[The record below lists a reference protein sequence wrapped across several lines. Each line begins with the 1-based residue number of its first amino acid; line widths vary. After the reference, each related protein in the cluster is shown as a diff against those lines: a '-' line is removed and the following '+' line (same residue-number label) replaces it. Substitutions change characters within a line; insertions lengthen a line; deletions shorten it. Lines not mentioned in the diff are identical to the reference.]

1 MVNLLRRFQQPVLI
15 TLTFF
20 VIIAFVILY
29 GGPGTRLD
37 RLGSQHIATIYDRNV
52 QPTEYN
58 AIGRM
63 FEVCRTLGMLDVV
76 IPLAQNARTM
86 GEVTSNYVWNTMVLR
101 KQTAEMGIEPT
112 DNQVAEAI
120 QKLSAFQKSGQYDH
134 ERYLQMVQMVLSPRG
149 MTSANLEELM
159 RDQIRLLTLRE
170 LLGACAA
177 PTPDELEAA
186 YSQRHQKVEA
196 AFVRL
201 QREDVAKG
209 VSVTADEIQKA
220 FEARKEN
227 LKAPE
232 KRKVQH
238 VFFALP
244 EKAATVAAPSAEEM
258 QKVADKAADF
268 SVAAMAAGAKFEDV
282 AKEFSQ
288 ELKSSPLFSRGE
300 SLPEFANQNRVTA
313 AAFLLSEEKPVSDP
327 LPTEKG
333 YYILRLDKIEAARPL
348 TLEEAKDQLTESLK
362 SDRVRETLALKAAD
376 ARKKIEE
383 ALKAGKSFAQAAEAA
398 GYKAELPEAFS
409 RSDSKLKGPESGL
422 IQNALSDLKPGGTSQ
437 PLDGPEATLLVHL
450 IARQPIDPA
459 DFEEKKKEFVPMLQS
474 QRADGLLSE
483 WVDRKR
489 AAAGLQ
495 MVQAQP

>member
-37 RLGSQHIATIYDRNV
+37 RLGSQHIARIYDRNV
-52 QPTEYN
+52 QPAEYN

-101 KQTAEMGIEPT
+101 HEADEMGIHPT

-120 QKLSAFQKSGQYDH
+120 QKLPALQKSGQYDH
-134 ERYLQMVQMVLSPRG
+134 ERYLQMIQMVLSPRG
-149 MTSANLEELM
+149 MTSLNLEELM

-170 LLGACAA
+170 LLGACAP
-177 PTPDELEAA
+177 PTPDELETA
-186 YSQRHQKVEA
+186 YSQRHQKVEVGL
-196 AFVRL
+196 VRI
-201 QREDVAKG
+201 EKEEISKG
-209 VSVTADEIQKA
+209 VTITSEEIQKA
-220 FEARKEN
+220 YDARKDN

-244 EKAATVAAPSAEEM
+244 EKDPTAVAPSAEEM
-258 QKVADKAADF
+258 QKVADRAADF
-268 SVAAMAAGAKFEDV
+268 SVATMAAGAKFDEV
-282 AKEFSQ
+282 AKQFSQ
-288 ELKSSPLFSRGE
+288 ELKSSALFGRGE
-300 SLPEFANQNRVTA
+300 PLPEFGGQSRVSA

-327 LPTEKG
+327 IPTEKG
-333 YYILRLDKIEAARPL
+333 YYVLRLDKIEAERPL
-348 TLEEAKDQLTESLK
+348 TLEEATEKLTGSLK
-362 SDRVRETLALKAAD
+362 TDRVRELVALKAAD

-383 ALKAGKSFAQAAEAA
+383 GMKAGKTFAQAAEAA
-398 GYKAELPEAFS
+398 GYKAELPEPFS
-409 RSDSKLKGPESGL
+409 RSDSKLKGSDSGL
-422 IQNALSDLKPGGTSQ
+422 VQGALADLKPGGTSQ
-437 PLDGPEATLLVHL
+437 PLDGPEGSLLVHL
-450 IARQPIDPA
+450 IARQPIDQA
-459 DFEEKKKEFVPMLQS
+459 DFESKKKEFITSLQS
-474 QRADGLLSE
+474 MRADSLLSE

-495 MVQAQP
+495 MAQIQQ

>member
-1 MVNLLRRFQQPVLI
+1 MVNILRRFQQPVLI

-52 QPTEYN
+52 QPAEYN

-101 KQTAEMGIEPT
+101 HEASKMGIEPT

-120 QKLSAFQKSGQYDH
+120 QKIPALQKSGQYDH
-134 ERYLQMVQMVLSPRG
+134 ERYLQMIQMVLSPRG
-149 MTSANLEELM
+149 MTSLNLEELV
-159 RDQIRLLTLRE
+159 RDQIRLQTLRE
-170 LLGACAA
+170 LLGTGSA
-177 PTPDELEAA
+177 PAPDELEAA
-186 YSQRHQKVEA
+186 YARRHQKVEA
-196 AFVRL
+196 AFVRIL
-201 QREDVAKG
+201 REDVAKG
-209 VSVTADEIQKA
+209 VSITAEEIQKA
-220 FEARKEN
+220 FDARKEN

-244 EKAATVAAPSAEEM
+244 EKDPTAAAPAAEEM

-268 SVAAMAAGAKFEDV
+268 SVAAMAAGAKFEEV
-282 AKEFSQ
+282 AKQFSM
-288 ELKSSPLFSRGE
+288 EVKSSPFFALGE
-300 SLPEFANQNRVTA
+300 SLPEFANQSRVGA
-313 AAFLLSEEKPVSDP
+313 AAFQLSEEKPVSDP
-327 LPTEKG
+327 VPSEKG
-333 YYILRLDKIEAARPL
+333 YYILRLEKTEASRPL
-348 TLEEAKDQLTESLK
+348 TLEEAREQLTESLK

-383 ALKAGKSFAQAAEAA
+383 GLKAGKSFVQAAEAG
-398 GYKAELPEAFS
+398 GYKAERPEPFS
-409 RSDSKLKGPESGL
+409 RSDSSLKGPESGL
-422 IQNALSDLKPGGTSQ
+422 IQNALSELKPGGTSQ

-450 IARQPIDPA
+450 IARQPIDKA
-459 DFEEKKKEFVPMLQS
+459 DFEAKKKEFITSLQS
-474 QRADGLLSE
+474 QRADALLSE

-495 MVQAQP
+495 MVQIQQ